1 MKVILKLLNEEYEA
15 VGDNAQE
22 ALNKL
27 DVKGF
32 TKLKSFITIQDKEK
46 EKVIF
51 LSPLQTNRLLSPHP
65 VIKKVAVKQLA
76 LRIE

>member
-51 LSPLQTNRLLSPHP
+51 LSPLQTNRLLSQHP